1 MHHNELECHAK
12 KSRFLFSRSR
22 SQQGLVW
29 SKYESFVLYL
39 LNCWSFCYK
48 TLFDSTLSS
57 AKVSYEEIGL
67 LCSGSRSRHNFK
79 LSMTVYPDAVFWNAE
94 PYTTKLGT
102 VMLHHE
108 PNCLPRILV
117 CCLQGQGYSEV
128 FMSPKMTLWYV
139 FWIADPFAT
148 KINWFDGT

>member
-12 KSRFLFSRSR
+12 KPVILLFSRSR

-57 AKVSYEEIGL
+57 ARVSYEEIGL
-67 LCSGSRSRHNFK
+67 LCSGSRSRQNFK
-79 LSMTVYPDAVFWNAE
+79 MSMTVYPDAVFWNAE

-102 VMLHHE
+102 LMHHHE
-108 PNCLPRILV
+108 PNSLSKILV
-117 CCLQGQGYSEV
+117 CCLQGQGHSEGLYYQNI
-128 FMSPKMTLWYV
+128 TLTTISSELLILWQPNLV
-139 FWIADPFAT
+139 RW
-148 KINWFDGT
+148 